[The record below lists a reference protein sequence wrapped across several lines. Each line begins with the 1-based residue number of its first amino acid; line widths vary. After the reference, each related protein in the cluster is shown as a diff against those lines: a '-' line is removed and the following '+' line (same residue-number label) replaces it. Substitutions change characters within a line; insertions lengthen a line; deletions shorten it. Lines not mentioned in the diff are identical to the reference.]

1 MPLESGSVFAGHTIE
16 RVLGVGGMGVVYLA
30 RHPRLERS
38 IALKVLSTNVSE
50 DGRVRARFEREAL
63 LAARLDH
70 PDIVPVYDRSGPESD
85 TLWISMKHVPGGDV
99 AQLLARSGGPLP
111 PPRAV
116 RLITGAAY
124 GLDYAHQHGVLHR
137 DVKPANILVEQ
148 DERGQ
153 ERAVLTDFGIARA
166 FDEAETTT
174 GTTAS
179 FAYVAPERLRGEP
192 VETRADVYSLGCTLY
207 EMLTGSTPFP
217 RASPGAMIAAH
228 LNEQPPRPSLVRPG
242 LPPGFDAVIA
252 TALAKRPAD
261 RFPTCVALAEAA
273 ARVMDEA
280 QRRTTVNPR
289 PGPPF
294 PSQPQPQPQPIVPPP
309 GPHTGPPP
317 GRHTGPPPGPH
328 TGIPPGPYPGP
339 QPGPHTGPPPYP
351 PVPQPYPPQRSGRGR
366 IVAVAMLMVVL
377 AVGGVLTG
385 VYLSRRHHIDPIAVT
400 TTTPP
405 AATPGIQLLDDGVRI
420 GVANAPTTIDMFNE
434 PICPPC
440 GKLLTNYS
448 PDIQSGIDSGRLAVR
463 FHLLHFLD
471 DSSASRNYSTRA
483 VAATRCVAQSGD
495 AMVYLKTYQG
505 LFTPAF
511 QPAENGRTDHT
522 DLELAQLARSVGA
535 SSATTDCITSGRLMD
550 LARATADQGEDKLDQ
565 LEPAGFSTPAVFQG
579 TVKVDT
585 GRSDWVTRLN

>member
-1 MPLESGSVFAGHTIE
+1 MPLEAGSVFAGHTIE

-50 DGRVRARFEREAL
+50 DGRVRAKFEREAT

-70 PDIVPVYDRSGPESD
+70 PDIVPVYDRSGPDSD

-192 VETRADVYSLGCTLY
+192 VDTRADVYSLGCTLY

-217 RASPGAMIAAH
+217 RTAPGAMIAAH
-228 LNEQPPRPSLVRPG
+228 LNEPPPRPSLARPG
-242 LPPGFDAVIA
+242 LPTGFDAVIA

-261 RFPTCVALAEAA
+261 RYPTCVALAEAA
-273 ARVMDEA
+273 QRVLDEA
-280 QRRTTVNPR
+280 SRRTVVNPR

-294 PSQPQPQPQPIVPPP
+294 PSQPYPIVPYP
-309 GPHTGPPP
+309 GPHTGP
-317 GRHTGPPPGPH
+317 HTGPPPGPH
-328 TGIPPGPYPGP
+328 TGPQGSHTGPP
-339 QPGPHTGPPPYP
+339 PGPHTGPYP
-351 PVPQPYPPQRSGRGR
+351 PVPQPYPSPRPGRSR
-366 IVAVAMLMVVL
+366 IAVPAALLMVVL
-377 AVGGVLTG
+377 AVGGVLAG
-385 VYLSRRHHIDPIAVT
+385 VYYSRHRHDPISIV

-405 AATPGIQLLDDGVRI
+405 VTTPPPAGIQLLDDGVRI
-420 GVANAPTTIDMFNE
+420 GVANAPKTIDMFNE

-440 GKLLTNYS
+440 GKLLTSYS
-448 PDIQSGIDSGRLAVR
+448 PDLQSGIDSGRLAVR

-471 DSSASRNYSTRA
+471 DRSASHNYSTRA

-511 QPAENGRTDHT
+511 QPTEDSRSDHT

-535 SSATTDCITSGRLMD
+535 STATTDCITSGRLMD
-550 LARATADQGEDKLDQ
+550 LARATAVQGEDKLEQ
-565 LEPAGFSTPAVFQG
+565 LEPSGYSTPAVFQG
-579 TVKVDT
+579 SVKVDT